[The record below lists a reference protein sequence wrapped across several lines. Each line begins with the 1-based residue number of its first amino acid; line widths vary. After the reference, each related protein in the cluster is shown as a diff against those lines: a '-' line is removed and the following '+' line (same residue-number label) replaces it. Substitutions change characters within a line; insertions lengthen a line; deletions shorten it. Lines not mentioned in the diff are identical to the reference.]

1 MLRQRHGSAVTCLG
15 GSPNA
20 LAVAATVL
28 AALIGAVIGSLGAVL
43 VEARLKRRAEEAV
56 RREILVR
63 RYLFQLQDAAESLWF
78 RLYNVN
84 FHGGRYVMSDE
95 YFANT
100 MLYALGRVLA
110 IERILAL
117 EGIYPELE
125 ALYPELGEFLKG
137 NRLDPKL
144 AGTVY
149 QYHRLALAEAMI
161 EREEGGFRPSTYLE
175 FRRRYEGSEYG
186 EQKWLAP
193 ALEGIRTLEKGTLEE
208 LMSSLHTIAARLE
221 KETRLPTAI
230 HVIVRPITERVP
242 QEGAPAGDLPMGAT
256 WGPLEGATRPERE
269 NPSSR

>member
-1 MLRQRHGSAVTCLG
+1 
-15 GSPNA
+15 

-43 VEARLKRRAEEAV
+43 VEAHLKRRAEETA
-56 RREILVR
+56 RRQILVR

-78 RLYNVN
+78 RLYNLN
-84 FHGGRYVMSDE
+84 FRGGRYVMSDE

-125 ALYPELGEFLKG
+125 ALYPELGEFLKE

-144 AGTVY
+144 ARTVY

-161 EREEGGFRPSTYLE
+161 ERDEDGFRPSTYLE
-175 FRRRYEGSEYG
+175 FRRRYESTEYG
-186 EQKWLAP
+186 EQNWLAP
-193 ALEGIRTLEKGTLEE
+193 ALEGIRSLEKETLEE
-208 LMSSLHTIAARLE
+208 LMASLHTIALRLE
-221 KETRLPTAI
+221 TETRLPTAI
-230 HVIVRPITERVP
+230 HVIVRPRTGRVP
-242 QEGAPAGDLPMGAT
+242 QQGSPAVDIPMGAT
-256 WGPLEGATRPERE
+256 FRPLGGPTRPERE
-269 NPSSR
+269 QSEY